1 MYEAPYVHICK
12 SHRKSQGEQS
22 FLFISSLDIFDSMP
36 LLSVWMVTAA
46 GLFGASAALFSSTGN
61 RDAFHVHSTPQI
73 WTASKLCSQLWKNSR
88 FGAVFRNGSKSDLG
102 YAVGHVCWED
112 NESRH
117 LETCQVANRKDGSLE
132 DEQLD
137 GFSNVVTNSSGA
149 VIGGSCGT
157 GGFILMC
164 VLIYFFCKW
173 LNNDTS
179 VHPANQS
186 GASCPPPPYSHVVR
200 IGECAEPCT
209 FMSKPS
215 TY

>member
-1 MYEAPYVHICK
+1 MDLLRIFF
-12 SHRKSQGEQS
+12 SFFSQFSIIQRIAHLRVLMS
-22 FLFISSLDIFDSMP
+22 F
-36 LLSVWMVTAA
+36 T
-46 GLFGASAALFSSTGN
+46 
-61 RDAFHVHSTPQI
+61 
-73 WTASKLCSQLWKNSR
+73 
-88 FGAVFRNGSKSDLG
+88 
-102 YAVGHVCWED
+102 
-112 NESRH
+112 
-117 LETCQVANRKDGSLE
+117 DGSLG

-157 GGFILMC
+157 GGFFLMC
-164 VLIYFFCKW
+164 VLIYFFYKW

-179 VHPANQS
+179 VHPTNQS